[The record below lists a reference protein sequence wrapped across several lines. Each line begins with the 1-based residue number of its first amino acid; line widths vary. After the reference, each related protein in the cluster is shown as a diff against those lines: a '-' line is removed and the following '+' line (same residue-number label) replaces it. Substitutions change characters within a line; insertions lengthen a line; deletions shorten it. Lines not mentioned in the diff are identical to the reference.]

1 MPGQRPE
8 GTMLDTLN
16 VGHGAV
22 ALGIGMLVGLER
34 ERKKGRNE
42 DHAAAGLRTFAITA
56 LLGYVSMLLAGP
68 MLVGVASL
76 GLVLMLCMHY
86 RKHADKDPEVTSEIA
101 LLLVLTLGALSLN
114 EPELATAVGVVL
126 TVLLAM
132 QRELHHFVLQ
142 QLSEEELRDGLML
155 LTVALVVLPLTPDRF
170 LGPYSVLNP
179 RTICTLVV
187 LLMAVGAL
195 GHIAMRLMGPRYGL
209 PLSAIASGFA
219 SGTATIALLA
229 REARQQKLA
238 VRSFAA
244 AAVLSN
250 LASITQFA
258 LVLTIIDR
266 HLLSPFVISI
276 GLGALVTVIYGILL
290 LAPWRAAS
298 GGSAAHQ
305 GNGAFS
311 LWTALIIT
319 LALTGVALFS
329 AFLLQH
335 LGHNGVSIAAFV
347 SGLGDAHAATASV
360 ASLVKAGR
368 LEVADVVVP
377 GMMAVTG
384 NTLTKCVL
392 ALSNG
397 GFRFARYLVPA
408 QIIILGT
415 MWLGLTMY

>member
-1 MPGQRPE
+1 
-8 GTMLDTLN
+8 MLDTLT
-16 VGHGAV
+16 VSHGAV

-56 LLGYVSMLLAGP
+56 LLGYVSMLLAGA

-101 LLLVLTLGALSLN
+101 LLLVLTLGALSL
-114 EPELATAVGVVL
+114 EQPELATAAGVVL
-126 TVLLAM
+126 TVLLAL

-142 QLSEEELRDGLML
+142 QLSEQELRDGLML

-170 LGPYSVLNP
+170 LGPYHVLNP

-187 LLMAVGAL
+187 LLMTVGAVG
-195 GHIAMRLMGPRYGL
+195 HVAMRLMGPRYGL

-219 SGTATIALLA
+219 SGSATIALLA
-229 REARQQKLA
+229 HEARRQEVA
-238 VRSFAA
+238 VRALAA

-258 LVLTIIDR
+258 LVLFIIDPQLVR
-266 HLLSPFVISI
+266 PFATSI
-276 GLGALVTVIYGILL
+276 GLGALVTVVYGVLL
-290 LAPWRAAS
+290 LAPWRAAP
-298 GGSAAHQ
+298 GGAAAHQ
-305 GNGAFS
+305 GDGAFS

-319 LALTGVALFS
+319 VALTGVVLFS
-329 AFLLQH
+329 AFLLDH
-335 LGHNGVSIAAFV
+335 LGQGGVSIAAFV
-347 SGLGDAHAATASV
+347 SGLGDAHAAIASV
-360 ASLVKAGR
+360 ASLVLAGR
-368 LEVADVVVP
+368 LEMADLVVP
-377 GMMAVTG
+377 GMMALTG

-397 GFRFARYLVPA
+397 GLRFARYLLPA
-408 QIIILGT
+408 QAIILGA
-415 MWLGLTMY
+415 MWLGLFMR